1 MKKVLKFTVM
11 AALLFS
17 TVTAMANEPKMS
29 LVADNAAKSLIFKL
43 DVKTKDTKIQFL
55 DSENNVIYY
64 DNSVSKGFSKK
75 FDLSKLEM
83 GAYTFKMDDSLK
95 LVTYTIIIEDKGISI
110 LEKTEMVKPVFRTK
124 DGMVYI
130 NLLNKELKNV
140 DIKVYDSSER
150 LLFAE
155 TLTDK
160 LIVEKA
166 INFKKAFKGDYTIS
180 VKDANGVYL
189 ENISI

>member
-17 TVTAMANEPKMS
+17 TVIAMANEPKES
-29 LVADNAAKSLIFKL
+29 LVADNAAKSLIFEL
-43 DVKTKDTKIQFL
+43 DVTSQDTKIQFL
-55 DSENNVIYY
+55 DSQNNVIYS
-64 DNSVSKGFSKK
+64 DNSIAKGFRKK
-75 FDLSKLEM
+75 FDLSKLTM
-83 GAYTFKMDDSLK
+83 GTYTFKMDDASK
-95 LVTYTIIIEDKGISI
+95 LITYTILIEGDSI
-110 LEKTEMVKPVFRTK
+110 AIVEKTENSKPIFRSK

-130 NLLNKELKNV
+130 NLLNRDLKNV
-140 DIKVYDSSER
+140 HIKVYDESER

-166 INFKKAFKGDYTIS
+166 INFKKAFKGEYTIS
-180 VKDANGVYL
+180 VKDSNGVYL